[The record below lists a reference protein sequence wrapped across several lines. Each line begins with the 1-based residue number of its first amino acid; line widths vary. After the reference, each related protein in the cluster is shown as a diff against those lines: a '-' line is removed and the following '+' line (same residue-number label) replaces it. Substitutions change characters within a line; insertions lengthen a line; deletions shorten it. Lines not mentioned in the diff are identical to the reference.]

1 MKIINLEKNYPGFT
15 LRIERM
21 NLAEGR
27 IYGLI
32 GPNGSGKTTAM
43 KLMAGLLDKDG
54 GYIDNEGLT
63 QRDITMAPR
72 RPYFLRDTV
81 YNNLIYPLTLRG
93 VKPDQARVEYYLE
106 LAGLKDKR
114 KHYAPGLSG
123 GEQQKLS
130 VIRALIFRPR
140 LILMD
145 EAFSHMDMESAR
157 VFGRLIIERQ
167 QEEPATWLIIS
178 HQLPLI
184 RRLCDHVFFMDSGRV
199 ITEGRTD
206 EMLFTPACA
215 PLRKYLNHET
225 L

>member
-1 MKIINLEKNYPGFT
+1 MKITDLTKNYPGFA

-21 NLAEGR
+21 SLAQGR

-54 GYIDNEGLT
+54 GNIDNEGLT

-81 YNNLIYPLTLRG
+81 YNNLIYPLSLRG
-93 VKPDQARVEYYLE
+93 VNPDQARAEYYLE
-106 LAGLKDKR
+106 LASLKDKR

-130 VIRALIFRPR
+130 VIRALI
-140 LILMD
+140 
-145 EAFSHMDMESAR
+145 
-157 VFGRLIIERQ
+157 
-167 QEEPATWLIIS
+167 
-178 HQLPLI
+178 
-184 RRLCDHVFFMDSGRV
+184 
-199 ITEGRTD
+199 
-206 EMLFTPACA
+206 
-215 PLRKYLNHET
+215 
-225 L
+225 